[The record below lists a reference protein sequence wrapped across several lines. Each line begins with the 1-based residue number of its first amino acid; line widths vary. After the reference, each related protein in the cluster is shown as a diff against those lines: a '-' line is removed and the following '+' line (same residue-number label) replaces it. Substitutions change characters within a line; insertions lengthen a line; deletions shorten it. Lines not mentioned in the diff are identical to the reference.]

1 MIAHQ
6 AAEEPNVEDLEKD
19 VFDGPA
25 LRVRYRIVEGLI
37 PKTRSKV
44 PLKNCSLFNNN
55 ISNRGNLVGLSLTYL
70 SSAIAHRLR
79 MEAVQQRTSKVSHV
93 LQTKLPNTHL
103 DKWLNCTCFQGY

>member
-37 PKTRSKV
+37 PVKRDRTQVENGGRAAEDV
-44 PLKNCSLFNNN
+44 EGEP
-55 ISNRGNLVGLSLTYL
+55 
-70 SSAIAHRLR
+70 RLAD
-79 MEAVQQRTSKVSHV
+79 EAAEH
-93 LQTKLPNTHL
+93 PP
-103 DKWLNCTCFQGY
+103 